1 MVVHHDGS
9 TTTLGSDDLP
19 LGVDATSDWHEQ
31 RVALAEGDT
40 FVCFSDGLLDVV
52 PDIEVPSAAV
62 SRLVAATG
70 SPHRLVREVERL
82 ALAVPVRD
90 DVTVLAVRKDAPK

>member
-1 MVVHHDGS
+1 M
-9 TTTLGSDDLP
+9 
-19 LGVDATSDWHEQ
+19 
-31 RVALAEGDT
+31 
-40 FVCFSDGLLDVV
+40 
-52 PDIEVPSAAV
+52 

-90 DVTVLAVRKDAPK
+90 DVTVLAVRKDAAE